1 MKEYDVIIIGGGV
14 TGTAILYTL
23 SKYTNIK
30 KIALI
35 EKREDVAR
43 VQSSK
48 DNNSQT
54 LHFGDIETNYTVEKA
69 RKVKE
74 GADLLK
80 AYVDNNKERKLHK
93 KFHKMVLGV
102 GSEEVHFLKKRHEN
116 FKELFPKLK
125 LINSLELKKLEPN
138 LIKKRKEKELVALFS
153 EDGYAVDYEKLSKS
167 FVQDSKI
174 KKSDLYFNSKVN
186 SIIKQENEYLIKTN
200 KESFKAKF
208 VVVAAS
214 ANSLTFAHRMGLKKN
229 LILLPVMGEFFS
241 SPKKVNGKVYMVQDP
256 KLPFAA
262 VHADPDVSLNN
273 ITRYGPVAKILPV
286 LEKRNIRSFFDFL
299 KLFNFKLNHAKVLFN
314 IVKDPTYFK
323 FTVTNMSYALPI
335 IGKYFFLKE
344 ARKIIPSLK
353 YTDLKFERKIGGI
366 RPQIVDTNTGKIEL
380 GEAKIKQDNILFN
393 ITPSPGASVCLQNAL
408 VDSEFIS
415 SKLNASFDKDKFLKD
430 HRAN

>member
-1 MKEYDVIIIGGGV
+1 MVKEYDVIIIGAGV

-23 SKYTNIK
+23 SKYTDIK

-35 EKREDVAR
+35 DKQKGVAK

-54 LHFGDIETNYTVEKA
+54 LHFGDIETNYTIKKA
-69 RKVKE
+69 RKVKQ
-74 GADLLK
+74 GADLVK
-80 AYVDNNKERKLHK
+80 AYVDTHKERKLHK

-102 GSEEVHFLKKRHEN
+102 GAKEVDFLKKRHET
-116 FKELFPKLK
+116 FKELFPELK
-125 LINSLELKKLEPN
+125 IIGYQELKKLEPN
-138 LIKKRKEKELVALFS
+138 LIKKRKEKELIALFS
-153 EDGYAVDYEKLSKS
+153 ENGYAVDYEKLSKS
-167 FVQDSKI
+167 FVQDSRI
-174 KKSDLYFNSKVN
+174 KKKDIYFNSKVK
-186 SIIKQENEYLIKTN
+186 SINKTEENYVVETN
-200 KESFKAKF
+200 KDVLKAKF

-214 ANSLTFAHRMGLKKN
+214 SNSLTFAHKIGLKKN

-273 ITRYGPVAKILPV
+273 ITRYGPVAKLLPV
-286 LEKRNIRSFFDFL
+286 LEKRNIGSFFDFW
-299 KLFNFKLNHAKVLFN
+299 KLFNFKLNHAKILFK
-314 IVKDPTYFK
+314 IISDPTYFK
-323 FTVTNMSYALPI
+323 FTVTNMSYAIPF

-353 YTDLKFERKIGGI
+353 YSDLKFERKIGGI
-366 RPQIVDTNTGKIEL
+366 RPQVVDTNTGKIEL
-380 GEAKIKQDNILFN
+380 GEAKIVNENTIFN

-408 VDSEFIS
+408 FDTELIT
-415 SKLNASFDKDKFLKD
+415 SKLNMHFDKEKFLKD
-430 HRAN
+430 HKA